1 MRFMPAQQFAALW
14 PTAYFDESFFRKRTL
29 KLFDENA
36 DHRLTSLARSGISE
50 TIRRAL
56 ASAGLDTG
64 SGPMKGVTDTI
75 EHALSA
81 AGLTQR
87 SESRDVRGMT
97 IDIPAP
103 RRGEFLEHSF
113 SSAAGSRKYKV
124 YTPTGYSSSSNEPV
138 PMIVMLHGCTQS
150 PDDFA
155 AGTRM
160 NALADQHGFVVAYP
174 AQPAKANAQKCWN
187 WFRSED
193 QARDSGEP
201 ALIAGITRE
210 VARSHGVDDRR
221 IFVAG
226 MSAGA
231 AMAVVLGAT
240 YPDLFAAVGAH
251 SGLPYKAAHD
261 MPSALGA
268 MHGVAAP
275 DQATSNAIPTIVFHG
290 DNDHTVAAGNATAIV
305 AQASGRRPGALLQ
318 RQATTDTAAGGRK
331 YTRTDYIDESGRVQ
345 VEQWIVHGAGH
356 AWSGGSAAGSFTDAR
371 GPDASKEII
380 RFFYSV
386 ARAGSA

>member
-1 MRFMPAQQFAALW
+1 L
-14 PTAYFDESFFRKRTL
+14 TKILCRKRIL
-29 KLFDENA
+29 KFIDENA
-36 DHRLTSLARSGISE
+36 AHRLTSLERSRISE

-64 SGPMKGVTDTI
+64 SGPMQGIADTI
-75 EHALSA
+75 DHALSA
-81 AGLTQR
+81 AGLVQR
-87 SESRDVRGMT
+87 SVSRDFPGMP
-97 IDIPAP
+97 IDTPTP
-103 RRGEFLEHSF
+103 RRGEFLEHTF
-113 SSAAGSRKYKV
+113 SSAVGSRKYKV
-124 YTPTGYSSSSNEPV
+124 YTPTGCSTASSEPV

-160 NALADQHGFVVAYP
+160 NALADQHGFVVVYP
-174 AQPAKANAQKCWN
+174 AQPANANAQKCWN

-201 ALIAGITRE
+201 ALIAGITRQI
-210 VARSHGVDDRR
+210 ARSHGVDDRR

-240 YPDLFAAVGAH
+240 YPDLFTAVGAH
-251 SGLPYKAAHD
+251 SGLPYRAAHD
-261 MPSALGA
+261 LPSAFSA
-268 MHGVAAP
+268 MHGIAAP
-275 DQATSNAIPTIVFHG
+275 DRATSKAIPTIVFHG
-290 DNDHTVAAGNATAIV
+290 DKDHTVAAGNAAEI
-305 AQASGRRPGALLQ
+305 AARASESHPSAPLRRQP
-318 RQATTDTAAGGRK
+318 TTDTAAGGRK
-331 YTRTDYIDESGRVQ
+331 YTRTDYFDESGRVQ
-345 VEQWIVHGAGH
+345 VEHWNVHGAGH

-371 GPDASKEII
+371 GPDASREMI